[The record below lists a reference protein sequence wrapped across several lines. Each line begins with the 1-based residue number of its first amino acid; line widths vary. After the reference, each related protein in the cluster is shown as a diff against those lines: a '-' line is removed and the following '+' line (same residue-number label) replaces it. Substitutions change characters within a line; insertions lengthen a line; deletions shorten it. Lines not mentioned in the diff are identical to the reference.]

1 MLATNTIIWIVL
13 INAVLSFIVFLI
25 FKKNW
30 FLIPIYLIWISFF
43 YYKLTNE
50 KTLLYFLI
58 PNIIIGF
65 IFHLLIKNKPRAKE
79 GIFNLEVETD
89 KGNRVLENFIRGVS
103 IFGSS

>member
-1 MLATNTIIWIVL
+1 IG
-13 INAVLSFIVFLI
+13 
-25 FKKNW
+25 
-30 FLIPIYLIWISFF
+30 ISFF
-43 YYKLTNE
+43 YYKFPNE

-103 IFGSS
+103 IFGSSGSGKTQSGIYSFFKHFSKYEFSGVFYDYKNG